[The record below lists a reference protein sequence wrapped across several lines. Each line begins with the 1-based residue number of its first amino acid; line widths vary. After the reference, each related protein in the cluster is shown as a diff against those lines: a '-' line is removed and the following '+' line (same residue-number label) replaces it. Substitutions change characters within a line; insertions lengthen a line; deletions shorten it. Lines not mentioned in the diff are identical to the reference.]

1 VSFLY
6 TIHQRIGFGILQNCP
21 VIDRKGV
28 AVFFILLYRNKKAVM
43 TKLQIEEFQ
52 KLEMAYL
59 DSVRAEDGEKQI
71 QMMDLIFFWLRKQ
84 MRAAQATLVLVEM
97 ASPIDV
103 EVSEIQKQEFTFL
116 QMAMIKKWAAVDRE
130 GAQWIELKM
139 REWIDI
145 QVTAAVNKVIKPE
158 LKIIRNYKN

>member
-1 VSFLY
+1 
-6 TIHQRIGFGILQNCP
+6 
-21 VIDRKGV
+21 
-28 AVFFILLYRNKKAVM
+28 M

-59 DSVRAEDGEKQI
+59 DAVRVQDQDKQI
-71 QMMDLIFFWLRKQ
+71 QQMELIFFWLRKQ
-84 MRAAQATLVLVEM
+84 MRAAQSTLILMGDLGTSAPTV
-97 ASPIDV
+97 I

-116 QMAMIKKWAAVDRE
+116 QIAMIKTWAQGDEERTR
-130 GAQWIELKM
+130 WIELKM

-145 QVTAAVNKVIKPE
+145 QITDAVNSVIRPQ

>member
-1 VSFLY
+1 
-6 TIHQRIGFGILQNCP
+6 
-21 VIDRKGV
+21 
-28 AVFFILLYRNKKAVM
+28 M

-59 DSVRAEDGEKQI
+59 DSVRAEYAEKQI
-71 QMMDLIFFWLRKQ
+71 RMMDLIFFWLRKQ
-84 MRAAQATLVLVEM
+84 MRAEQVTTMVLM
-97 ASPIDV
+97 GALAMPSPIDM

-116 QMAMIKKWAAVDRE
+116 QMAMIKKWAAADSE

-145 QVTAAVNKVIKPE
+145 QLTAAVNKVMKPE
-158 LKIIRNYKN
+158 IKIIRNYKN